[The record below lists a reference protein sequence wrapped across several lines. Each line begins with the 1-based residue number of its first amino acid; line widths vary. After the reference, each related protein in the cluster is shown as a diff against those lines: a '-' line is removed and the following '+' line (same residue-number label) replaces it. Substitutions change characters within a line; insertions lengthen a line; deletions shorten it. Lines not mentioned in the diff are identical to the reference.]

1 MILADKHD
9 TRCHISTTKVQH
21 GGEITMRKVIFGGA
35 NTLDNYIAGK
45 DDSIDWIR
53 HSKEANEILKDYW
66 KRIDTEILGRR
77 TYEVAMKS
85 GGGVGYGGIK
95 TYVCSRTL
103 KKIPGKKVE
112 LAADAVSL
120 VKRLKAEAGKDIIV
134 MGGSLIG
141 KSLFE
146 AGLIDELGV
155 NIHPVLLGSG
165 IPLFAEMERRID
177 LELRDCKQL
186 KNGCV
191 VLTYD
196 VTY

>member
-1 MILADKHD
+1 
-9 TRCHISTTKVQH
+9 
-21 GGEITMRKVIFGGA
+21 MRKVIFGGA

-53 HSKEANEILKDYW
+53 HSKEANEIMKDYW
-66 KRIDTEILGRR
+66 ARIDTTILGRR
-77 TYEVAMKS
+77 TYEIAMKS
-85 GGGVGYGGIK
+85 SGAAAFGGIK

-103 KKIPGKKVE
+103 KKIPGKKLE
-112 LAADAVSL
+112 LASDAVSL
-120 VKRLKAEAGKDIIV
+120 VKRLKSEEGKDIIV
-134 MGGSLIG
+134 MGGSEIG

-146 AGLIDELGV
+146 AELIDELGV

-165 IPLFAEMERRID
+165 IPLFAEMDRKID
-177 LELRDCKQL
+177 LELRDCTRM

-196 VTY
+196 VKY

>member
-1 MILADKHD
+1 
-9 TRCHISTTKVQH
+9 
-21 GGEITMRKVIFGGA
+21 MRKVIFGGA

-53 HSKEANEILKDYW
+53 HSKEANEILSDYW

-85 GGGVGYGGIK
+85 GGGLGHGGIK

-103 KKIPGKKVE
+103 KKIPGKNIE
-112 LAADAVSL
+112 LASDAAGL
-120 VKRLKAEAGKDIIV
+120 VQRLKSEDGKDIIV
-134 MGGSLIG
+134 MGGSEIG

-146 AGLIDELGV
+146 AGLVDEFGV

-165 IPLFAEMERRID
+165 IPLFAEMDRRIE
-177 LELRDCKQL
+177 LELRSCKQL

-196 VTY
+196 VVH

>member
-1 MILADKHD
+1 
-9 TRCHISTTKVQH
+9 
-21 GGEITMRKVIFGGA
+21 MRKVIFGGA

-45 DDSIDWIR
+45 DDEIDWIR
-53 HSKEANEILKDYW
+53 HSKEANEILADYW
-66 KRIDTEILGRR
+66 KRIDTQILGRR

-85 GGGVGYGGIK
+85 GGAGALGGMK

-112 LAADAVSL
+112 LAADAMSL
-120 VKRLKAEAGKDIIV
+120 VKRLKTEDGKDIIV
-134 MGGSLIG
+134 MGGSEIG
-141 KSLFE
+141 KSLLE

-165 IPLFAEMERRID
+165 IPLFAELDRRIE
-177 LELRDCKQL
+177 LKLRDCKPT

-196 VTY
+196 VVH

>member
-1 MILADKHD
+1 VANNK
-9 TRCHISTTKVQH
+9 
-21 GGEITMRKVIFGGA
+21 TMRKVIFGGA

-45 DDSIDWIR
+45 DDSINWIR
-53 HSKEANEILKDYW
+53 HSKEANEILADYW

-77 TYEVAMKS
+77 TYEIAMKS
-85 GGGVGYGGIK
+85 GGEAMLASVK

-103 KKIPGKKVE
+103 KEISGKQIE
-112 LAADAVSL
+112 LASDAVSL
-120 VKRLKAEAGKDIIV
+120 VKRLKAEEGKDIIV
-134 MGGSLIG
+134 MGGSEIG

-155 NIHPVLLGSG
+155 NIHPVLLGAG
-165 IPLFAEMERRID
+165 IPLFGEMQKKID
-177 LELRDCKQL
+177 LELRECKQL

-196 VTY
+196 VKY

>member
-1 MILADKHD
+1 
-9 TRCHISTTKVQH
+9 
-21 GGEITMRKVIFGGA
+21 MRKVIFGGA

-53 HSKEANEILKDYW
+53 HSKEANEILKNYW
-66 KRIDTEILGRR
+66 QRIDTEILGRR

-85 GGGVGYGGIK
+85 GGGTGYGGIK

-112 LAADAVSL
+112 LAADAVNL

-134 MGGSLIG
+134 MGGRLIG

-165 IPLFAEMERRID
+165 IPLFCEMEKKID
-177 LELRDCKQL
+177 LELRECKQL

-196 VTY
+196 VVH

>member
-1 MILADKHD
+1 
-9 TRCHISTTKVQH
+9 
-21 GGEITMRKVIFGGA
+21 MRKVIFGGA

-66 KRIDTEILGRR
+66 KNLDTQILGRR

-85 GGGVGYGGIK
+85 AYGAGQPGVK

-112 LAADAVSL
+112 LAPDAVSL
-120 VKRLKAEAGKDIIV
+120 VKRLKSEAGKNIIV
-134 MGGSLIG
+134 MGGSEIG
-141 KSLFE
+141 KSLFA
-146 AGLIDELGV
+146 AGLIDEFGV

-165 IPLFAEMERRID
+165 IPLFAEMDRRVE
-177 LELRDCKQL
+177 LELLECRQL

-191 VLTYD
+191 FLNYR
-196 VTY
+196 VT

>member
-1 MILADKHD
+1 
-9 TRCHISTTKVQH
+9 
-21 GGEITMRKVIFGGA
+21 MRKVIFGGA

-53 HSKEANEILKDYW
+53 NSKEVNEILKDYW
-66 KRIDTEILGRR
+66 KGVDTAILGRR
-77 TYEVAMKS
+77 TYEVAVKS
-85 GGGVGYGGIK
+85 GYGTGAQPGVK

-103 KKIPGKKVE
+103 KKSPEKKIE
-112 LAADAVSL
+112 LAPDAVSL
-120 VKRLKAEAGKDIIV
+120 VKRLKSEAGKNIIV
-134 MGGSLIG
+134 MGGSEIG

-165 IPLFAEMERRID
+165 IPLFGEMERRIE
-177 LELRDCKQL
+177 LELRECKQL

-191 VLTYD
+191 ALTYD
-196 VTY
+196 VVH